1 MNHYITLFDSN
12 FLPQGLALYESMT
25 CHANPFTLWVLC
37 MDEKAEQVL
46 NRLGK
51 PGVRLVPI
59 AQVETPQLLE
69 IKQKRTRVEYCW
81 TLTPFTP
88 KIVFDR
94 DSSVERVTYIDAD
107 MYLLR
112 SPEPVHQEF
121 QSKGKS
127 VLITE
132 HAYDAQNDRTVTSG
146 QYCVQFMTFVRDKSE
161 TVRQWWEARCLEWC
175 SAKRDNGR
183 YGDQKYLDDWP
194 SRFPEDVHV
203 LRQLNAFLGPW
214 NAKRFHWS
222 EGIAWHF
229 HGLRFLKGGKVQLH
243 PGYSLPKEVDAAVYL
258 PYVEVLRHSV
268 EQVGEPV
275 AQQPLTGVSLILPA
289 WLKAVARRGLRV
301 ALDLRMVHKR
311 LCQVSSAPE
320 ETTPGDIN

>member
-1 MNHYITLFDSN
+1 VNHYITLFDSN

-51 PGVRLVPI
+51 PGIRLVPI

-107 MYLLR
+107 MYMLR

-121 QSKGKS
+121 QSQGKS

-146 QYCVQFMTFVRDKSE
+146 HYCVQFMTFVRDKSE
-161 TVRQWWEARCLEWC
+161 TVRHWWEARCLEWC
-175 SAKRDNGR
+175 SAKRSKGR

-194 SRFPEDVHV
+194 SRFPEEVHV
-203 LRQLNAFLGPW
+203 LRQLHAFLGPW
-214 NAKRFHWS
+214 NARRFQHS

-258 PYVEVLRHSV
+258 PYVEVLRRSV

-289 WLKAVARRGLRV
+289 WLKAVARGGLRV
-301 ALDLRMVHKR
+301 ARDLKMV
-311 LCQVSSAPE
+311 Q
-320 ETTPGDIN
+320 